1 MNRIKIKISGF
12 LNIAVI
18 FLVVGYFAF
27 GNIPLLKYSS
37 QLLFLGV
44 AVIALLQFPKIKK
57 NYYLLWALIFFA
69 YCLFSV
75 IWAVNKDSTLA
86 YSASVFQVILF
97 SILIVVLHDNSFIK
111 TETIENSIV
120 IAGIIMVIIILLNT
134 PISTLGSER
143 FGERVGMH
151 PNTVS
156 NNLLF
161 AEVFSFNIFMKNRG
175 TKKGNLFI
183 AAAVFFLIFN
193 FCTASKKGLLIGV
206 AIPIYI
212 YMLYDRELSKKMKNF
227 LLLCLAIVLFI
238 VILSH
243 YSEVTSE
250 MLRRFNMFTELLSG
264 SSSEDMSTVGRI
276 LLYKGAWKVFCDNP
290 IIGVGLDGFR
300 YVNTGSMA
308 GYYAHCNYLELLADL
323 GCVGCFI
330 YYSIY
335 AMIYA
340 KIRYRIKK
348 GNRQCIALQGILIA
362 VLLLDIA
369 QVNYYNEITYVVTA
383 YLYIA
388 SSQKQKL

>member
-161 AEVFSFNIFMKNRG
+161 AEVFSFNIFMKNRR

-212 YMLYDRELSKKMKNF
+212 Y
-227 LLLCLAIVLFI
+227 A
-238 VILSH
+238 
-243 YSEVTSE
+243 
-250 MLRRFNMFTELLSG
+250 LR
-264 SSSEDMSTVGRI
+264 
-276 LLYKGAWKVFCDNP
+276 
-290 IIGVGLDGFR
+290 
-300 YVNTGSMA
+300 
-308 GYYAHCNYLELLADL
+308 
-323 GCVGCFI
+323 
-330 YYSIY
+330 
-335 AMIYA
+335 
-340 KIRYRIKK
+340 
-348 GNRQCIALQGILIA
+348 
-362 VLLLDIA
+362 
-369 QVNYYNEITYVVTA
+369 
-383 YLYIA
+383 
-388 SSQKQKL
+388 